1 MTIDP
6 EGPALGPANTDSR
19 AVGGPQAR
27 PATLFR
33 VALRGGIWQVTKDG
47 RFYGHYMAGQPA
59 FDAAEA
65 AARAIVA
72 SGGTADVLWN
82 DRRPQAGT
90 ADRTN
95 GLNVA
100 PIGVTRT
107 MQFRAGSTRI
117 VP

>member
-6 EGPALGPANTDSR
+6 DRPAFGPANIDSR
-19 AVGGPQAR
+19 TVGGSHAG

-33 VALRGGIWQVTKDG
+33 VNVRGGIWQVTKDG

-72 SGGTADVLWN
+72 RGGTADILWN
-82 DRRPQAGT
+82 DRRSQAGT
-90 ADRTN
+90 ADRAK

-100 PIGVTRT
+100 PIGVTRI

>member
-6 EGPALGPANTDSR
+6 EGPVFGPANIDSR
-19 AVGGPQAR
+19 AVGESPVR

-33 VALRGGIWQVTKDG
+33 VLLRGGVWQVTKDG

-65 AARAIVA
+65 AARAIVS
-72 SGGTADVLWN
+72 SGGTANVLWN
-82 DRRPQAGT
+82 DRRPQAG
-90 ADRTN
+90 ASDRT
-95 GLNVA
+95 GGPNVA